1 MKGPKIQSSTLSYK
15 YFMTTFTA
23 LFLTSL
29 LPVTFCAQTFH
40 VPGQCP
46 LKIPKE
52 LKTSE
57 PAELNIKR
65 PGLIAIGHRGSSFN
79 IPEHTLAGYRL
90 ALELGADYIEP
101 DLVPTKDGVL
111 VAVHSID
118 LNITTDVA
126 TKFPGRSRRIEDRGD
141 GFYVQDFTL
150 EEVKSLSVRQR
161 LEESSARSRYFDWMF
176 EIPTYTEIMAL
187 VHEWNTEIKGN
198 FFGESM
204 DKIKGRA
211 GIYVELKSSSLLKK
225 DAGLDVVDLLL
236 EELRVYPHSK
246 HMFFG
251 AQNDSN
257 STNFGC
263 ERIHHY
269 QVPPLVIQ
277 SFDFKNL
284 ERLHDEMIA
293 DVDHFHRA
301 VPPLV
306 FLVTEEHC
314 KSSGFWYNV
323 GGMKIAGI
331 GPHKGCLLDG
341 EGKDFMATAGTHNL
355 AVHPWTERMEKEY
368 IVQPSSTSKNFTTAE
383 EELRYLYCEIGIHGI
398 FAENV
403 DMAVRVGVRGCED
416 FKTAEELLQDEIKIA
431 EEEGKNS
438 TMTKRLCEEM
448 EEGITPGLVV
458 STGIAG
464 LIVGSIFSF
473 YATSRYYRKQAHV
486 SIAVPSNADLEM
498 L

>member
-1 MKGPKIQSSTLSYK
+1 MSNKSLIR
-15 YFMTTFTA
+15 TFTA

-40 VPGQCP
+40 VQGQCP

-52 LKTSE
+52 LKTSA
-57 PAELNIKR
+57 PAELAIKR

-126 TKFPGRSRRIEDRGD
+126 TKYPGRDREIKGRGE
-141 GFYVQDFTL
+141 GFYIQDFTL
-150 EEVKSLSVRQR
+150 EEVKTLRVRQR
-161 LEESSARSRYFDWMF
+161 LEDSPARSRYFDWMF
-176 EIPTYTEIMAL
+176 QIPTFTEIMTL
-187 VHEWNTEIKGN
+187 LHDWNSDKAVL
-198 FFGESM
+198 FGDSVN
-204 DKIKGRA
+204 KIQGRA
-211 GIYVELKSSSLLKK
+211 GIYVELKSSSLLLD

-236 EELRVYPHSK
+236 EELRIYPHSK

-251 AQNDSN
+251 VQDNSN

-263 ERIHHY
+263 ERPNQY

-277 SFDFKNL
+277 SFDSKTL
-284 ERLHDEMIA
+284 GRLYDEMEA
-293 DVDHFHRA
+293 DEENFHKA

-306 FLVTEEHC
+306 YLVLEDHC
-314 KSSGFWYNV
+314 KSSGFWLNV
-323 GGMKIAGI
+323 GGMKISGI
-331 GPHKGCLLDG
+331 GPHKGCILDRDHIG
-341 EGKDFMATAGTHNL
+341 EGKDFMATARTHNL
-355 AVHPWTERMEKEY
+355 AVHPWTERMEKEF
-368 IVQPSSTSKNFTTAE
+368 IIQSSSFTNFTTAE
-383 EELRYLYCEIGIHGI
+383 EEVRYLYCEFGIDGI

-416 FKTAEELLQDEIKIA
+416 FKSAEELLEDEIKIA

-438 TMTKRLCEEM
+438 TMTKKLCEEV
-448 EEGITPGLVV
+448 EKDITPVLVACTGISGLVIGAV
-458 STGIAG
+458 A
-464 LIVGSIFSF
+464 SF
-473 YATSRYYRKQAHV
+473 YTTSKYYRKTARV
-486 SIAVPSNADLEM
+486 RMAVPSNAGDLEM